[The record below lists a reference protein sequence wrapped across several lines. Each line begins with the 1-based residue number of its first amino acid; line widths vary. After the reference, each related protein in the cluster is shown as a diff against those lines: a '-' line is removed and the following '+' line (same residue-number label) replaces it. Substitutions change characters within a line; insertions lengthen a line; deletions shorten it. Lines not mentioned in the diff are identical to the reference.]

1 MFDFSPDETTRL
13 LLDTVR
19 GFVRTELFPLEE
31 AVEREGALAPERAAE
46 IFARSRALGLY
57 AMNMPCELGGGG
69 LSAVQVCLV
78 EEQFGHTKDILI
90 RRAFGNA
97 YEVLLECRGAQRER
111 WLAPVVR
118 GERVCSIAITEP
130 DAGSDAAAIRTR
142 AVRDGDGWSL
152 TGAKHFVSDGL
163 YSDFFV
169 VSAVT
174 DPHAGGRGI
183 SLFLV
188 DKAANGVRVGRDQ
201 PMMGLAGTSHVE
213 LYFDGVRLGPE
224 CLLGAP
230 GRGLALIFAT
240 LGRIRLAHIGA
251 RALGL
256 ARRLLDAMT
265 DYAGRRRQFGR
276 PIGEFQLVGQM
287 LADSAIEIASARLLM
302 LHTAWRID
310 RGEPAREGISMVKVQ
325 ASETLGRVADRAVQ
339 IFGGAGYS
347 KDQPIERIYR
357 DARVFRIY
365 DGTLRDP
372 SRDRRSRFVG
382 KGGGGGSARVRPESI
397 PAEAASHR
405 HYNTGRSRRVAAVQ
419 VCGRIDR
426 DIVPREAA

>member
-1 MFDFSPDETTRL
+1 MFDFAPDETTRL

-19 GFVRTELFPLEE
+19 RFVRTELVPLEE
-31 AVEREGALAPERAAE
+31 EVERDGALAPERAAE
-46 IFARSRALGLY
+46 ILARSRALGLY
-57 AMNMPCELGGGG
+57 AMNMPGELGGGG
-69 LSAVQVCLV
+69 LNAVQICLV

-97 YEVLLECRGAQRER
+97 YEVLLECRGEQRER

-130 DAGSDAAAIRTR
+130 DAGSDAGSIRTR
-142 AVRDGDGWSL
+142 ATPDGEGWRLS
-152 TGAKHFVSDGL
+152 GAKHFVSDGL
-163 YSDFFV
+163 FSDFFV

-174 DPHAGGRGI
+174 DPDAGRRGI

-188 DKAANGVRVGRDQ
+188 DKAMDGVRVGRDQ

-213 LYFDGVRLGPE
+213 LFFDDVALGPE
-224 CLLGAP
+224 CLLGER
-230 GRGLALIFAT
+230 GRGLALIYTT

-256 ARRLLDAMT
+256 SRRLLDAMAT
-265 DYAGRRRQFGR
+265 HANDRRQFER
-276 PIGEFQLVGQM
+276 PIGEFQLVQQM
-287 LADSAIEIASARLLM
+287 LADSAMEIASARLLM

-339 IFGGAGYS
+339 IFGGAGYC

-357 DARVFRIY
+357 DARIFRIY
-365 DGTLRDP
+365 DGTSEIHRG
-372 SRDRRSRFVG
+372 VV
-382 KGGGGGSARVRPESI
+382 ARGLLTQGVESVLPE
-397 PAEAASHR
+397 
-405 HYNTGRSRRVAAVQ
+405 
-419 VCGRIDR
+419 
-426 DIVPREAA
+426 

>member
-19 GFVRTELFPLEE
+19 GFVRAELFPLEE
-31 AVEREGALAPERAAE
+31 EVEREGALAPELAAR

-57 AMNMPCELGGGG
+57 AMNMPTALGGGG
-69 LSAVQVCLV
+69 LNAVRICLV
-78 EEQFGHTKDILI
+78 EEQFGHTKDILV

-130 DAGSDAAAIRTR
+130 DAGSDAAGIRTR
-142 AVRDGDGWSL
+142 AARDGEGWRL
-152 TGAKHFVSDGL
+152 NGAKHFVSDGL
-163 YSDFFV
+163 FSDFFV

-174 DPHAGGRGI
+174 EPGAGGRGI

-188 DKAANGVRVGRDQ
+188 DKALDGVRVGRDQ
-201 PMMGLAGTSHVE
+201 PMMGLVGTSHVE
-213 LYFDGVRLGPE
+213 LFFDDVALGPE
-224 CLLGAP
+224 CLLGDE
-230 GRGLALIFAT
+230 GRGLRLVFET

-256 ARRLLDAMT
+256 SRRLLDAMT
-265 DYAGRRRQFGR
+265 DYANERRQFGR
-276 PIGEFQLVGQM
+276 PIGEFQLVQQM
-287 LADSAIEIASARLLM
+287 IADSAIEIASARLLM

-310 RGEPAREGISMVKVQ
+310 RGDPAREGISMVKVQ

-339 IFGGAGYS
+339 VFGGAGYC
-347 KDQPIERIYR
+347 KDHAIERMYR
-357 DARVFRIY
+357 DARISRIY
-365 DGTLRDP
+365 DGTSEIHRG
-372 SRDRRSRFVG
+372 VV
-382 KGGGGGSARVRPESI
+382 ARGLLAHGTGAILPE
-397 PAEAASHR
+397 
-405 HYNTGRSRRVAAVQ
+405 
-419 VCGRIDR
+419 
-426 DIVPREAA
+426 